1 MFDQDHMGSKDIVV
15 RQANENETMT
25 TLDDTERTLIDT
37 DIVITN
43 GKEPIALVLWVE
55 IFQK

>member
-25 TLDDTERTLIDT
+25 TLDDTEERLLIQ
-37 DIVITN
+37 ISLSQMVKN
-43 GKEPIALVLWVE
+43 LLH
-55 IFQK
+55 

>member
-25 TLDDTERTLIDT
+25 TLDDTERTLIDLISLSQMVRT
-37 DIVITN
+37 Y
-43 GKEPIALVLWVE
+43 ALLVLWVE